1 MEKINRIMYLKKK
14 NKFYSK
20 VAFAMAIIM
29 LGEIIYPTASLALT
43 SGPGSPEFS
52 SFEPVATT
60 SMVNE
65 FNGGF
70 TYNIPVLDIP
80 GANGG
85 GYACALSYHS
95 GETVESEASWVGS
108 GWSLNPGAINR
119 NKRGIADDAKGSQV
133 TYKNDVPA
141 NWTVSAGVQAG
152 DIEAFSVS
160 IPLSVSASLR
170 YNNYKGFGYTA
181 GAGYSFNK
189 GLVSLGYSVSDG
201 SGSYSFSVNPAAA
214 LSKQKDG
221 EKKADS
227 KTARKAAKAAFA
239 EKRAI
244 AKTNKPEKSNKSGA
258 SSALSALGQVG
269 SAYGMHTFGDDLRPT
284 NLTPYNGTSFNMS
297 VSAVL
302 DPAVFPIGIEL
313 GFNANLTTQKNIA
326 TRNVPT
332 YGYLYSKDGSDDP
345 TSIMDYYVEKESS
358 YNKRDRYMSIPFSNA
373 DVYSVTGEGVG
384 GGFRLYNKNAGSF
397 FPNEV
402 SSFTPIV
409 QMGTSAHIGL
419 DLGMGF
425 NLGLGFQNLQV
436 KRQWDNNGNTNNYI
450 FSDDAD
456 EGSFF
461 RFNNDKGGALTYS
474 SSTEAASAGLDQ
486 VSDVPGAKSAKA
498 TVPSTDIYQSLMDTV
513 DNGSKRSGRS
523 SYIAYHTNDEMA
535 QTSNSKKYYSYQKI
549 GSIDNEL
556 VKRSDIPNGIGEL
569 AVNNEDGN
577 RYVYGLPVYSKMET
591 SLQYDLRGASV
602 EVQNNFIAYKTS
614 TDHKI
619 EVGEINN
626 DPYATSY
633 LLTEITTPD
642 YIDRSLDGP
651 SEDDFGGYT
660 KFSYSQAYG
669 TYTKSGASTSGWYHW
684 RIPYTGL
691 AYNPNDLTD
700 NLDDVGSFSS
710 GHKEVYYLNQI
721 ETKTHIAVFVTN
733 RTSFTLGGTGG
744 VIITGSQAVRQDGL
758 EAGTDGSAI
767 GSKAA
772 KGNSA
777 NQKLQML
784 ERIELYAKP
793 VDGTNQ
799 YKLVK
804 TTHFEYD
811 YSTCGYVPNNIGHAV
826 DRNGDPPTLLPNINA
841 NRGKLTLKKVW
852 FEYEGV
858 VNAKISPYKFDYKY
872 PINLGTNGL
881 PTVYSAIADYGSNLL
896 YDSLQNPCYSP
907 FNLDRW
913 GSPQPRGGER
923 HDSLMT
929 QVDQTVDMTRFD
941 PAAWQL
947 KKITLPSGGEILVQY
962 EQNDYMYVQDRK
974 AMAMVSLK
982 SGVQPDITN
991 KYYLNVEKD
1000 LGIYGTEEKEAL
1012 AKLIREQFAEQKIH
1026 FKYFYALVGPSADLH
1041 SCYSD
1046 YVKGYV
1052 DLYSCAVDTGGVYV
1066 KLGNGSNFAA
1076 GSYELPK
1083 NVCMDYVKKEKS
1095 GKLRPVG
1102 NCNASDG
1109 GIPEGTSPLGVAQQ
1123 LIAKIGT
1130 TFNPAITCFELN
1142 EKLSYLRIPVLHGK
1156 KGGGIRVK
1164 RILMHDNGIE
1174 TGDENLYGSEYIYKT
1189 IDGETSGVATNEPAE
1204 GKEENALVT
1213 FLPKRNDQSIPNRLV
1228 AGKDK
1233 EQFEGPIG
1241 EYLLP
1246 SPSIGYSRVVVKNI
1260 HSGKTNTGFIV
1271 SEFYT
1276 AKDFPFDKQYNNSEI
1291 NGSAIDHTGIA
1302 QKKDW
1307 LMIPAGFANI
1317 NINNLWLTQG
1327 YRFVVNEMHGQPK
1340 SVSTYGGDYNELG
1353 EPDHLLLSSQQV
1365 FNYYEPGEKIPIMTD
1380 INTITLGNPGKETE
1394 VVMER
1399 KAVEDQSMDSNFEMD
1414 ITVGLLVPVFPVYF
1428 SFMGSGSYSESKLR
1442 THVTTKI
1449 IRYPAIQKS
1458 VTTYQDGIYHLT
1470 ENIAFSPYTGKPL
1483 LTKTTDGYNDLD
1495 LQQSTDHNGSYLSY
1509 SIPAAK
1515 EYKEMGQKAANER
1528 MLILPGFGLL
1538 TSVSCTTEV
1547 ASGEYSMRF
1556 VAGSGT
1562 VCNAM
1567 KALNRGDLVR
1577 VNTSGNYTFF
1587 HIDEATGS
1595 SIKILPAK
1603 LYNGSAT
1610 IYTAPVT
1617 SIEVIK
1623 SGRTNQL
1630 NTLASSFTTYGIN
1643 SDITLDTVNTSM
1655 LAPRQALV
1663 SSLNTALST
1672 LANNSTSPEIN
1683 FYSGMPNGAGVCDT
1697 TNCVALKMA
1706 SNVLSFIKIDG
1717 SDCKVSIRDCNSVI
1731 GNPDGYFALDRNVG
1745 QIFYYLNDN
1754 PCNPIAIPCLS
1765 FCPNSGLSTNNVVAA
1780 TASTFDYTWPF
1791 DTANY
1796 KFSEQSFGH
1805 FNDYETGV
1813 KGKWRMASA
1822 YAYNTA
1828 VASGS
1833 KQSTTERNYKNAG
1846 VFPMT
1851 LFNWKDASYND
1862 STKWVRTSTVCRYSP
1877 NGEALEESDAIGIKS
1892 TAKYGYKGILP
1903 YLIAQ
1908 NAGYTASQFESFE
1921 NVYTAGVNKLEEGV
1935 NIIASQIDAT
1945 KAHSGKSSLKIL
1957 NTSASAPGVTS
1968 VANLVLKPF
1977 KLTSQLT
1984 TNGLELKVWVK
1995 DPGYTNIPV
2004 KGVLRDSANSAITQ
2018 NVTFS
2023 KVAQTGE
2030 WTLYSATVT
2039 SFTTGLSTVIATIS
2053 SGYPVSVTAS
2063 PVWIDDVRI
2072 QPFNAQVMT
2081 YVYDTRTLKLLASF
2095 DDQHFGMYYQY
2106 NAEGKLVRKK
2116 IETEKGL
2123 KTIQETQYHT
2133 PVVAR

>member
-1 MEKINRIMYLKKK
+1 MDLKKK
-14 NKFYSK
+14 YKFYSK
-20 VAFAMAIIM
+20 VAFTMAIIM
-29 LGEIIYPTASLALT
+29 LVETIYPSAALALT

-65 FNGGF
+65 FGGGF

-181 GAGYSFNK
+181 GAGYSFSK

-214 LSKQKDG
+214 LSKQNDG
-221 EKKADS
+221 EKNTKTRAAIKEAKDGPAKRKVLADS
-227 KTARKAAKAAFA
+227 KGDPQTKK
-239 EKRAI
+239 
-244 AKTNKPEKSNKSGA
+244 EKSA
-258 SSALSALGQVG
+258 SLALGALGKMG
-269 SAYGMHTFGDDLRPT
+269 SAYGMHSFGDDLRPT
-284 NLTPYNGTSFNMS
+284 NLTPYIGTSFNMS

-326 TRNVPT
+326 TRDVPT
-332 YGYLYSKDGSDDP
+332 YGYLYSKDALGDP
-345 TSIMDYYVEKESS
+345 ESIMDYYVEKESS

-384 GGFRLYNKNAGSF
+384 GGFRLYNKQVGNF

-402 SSFTPIV
+402 SSYTPIV

-425 NLGLGFQNLQV
+425 NTGIGFQRLQV
-436 KRQWDNNGNTNNYI
+436 KRDWDNNGNTNNYI
-450 FSDDAD
+450 FSDQAN

-461 RFNNDKGGALTYS
+461 RFNNDKGGALTYTT
-474 SSTEAASAGLDQ
+474 STEAASAGLDQ
-486 VSDVPGAKSAKA
+486 VSDVPGIKSAKVN
-498 TVPSTDIYQSLMDTV
+498 VPSTDIYQSLSDTV

-523 SYIAYHTNDEMA
+523 SYIAYHTNNEMIK
-535 QTSNSKKYYSYQKI
+535 TSNSKNYYAYQKTS
-549 GSIDNEL
+549 SINDL
-556 VKRSDIPNGIGEL
+556 VNRGQVENGIGEL

-591 SLQYDLRGASV
+591 SLQYDLRGASA

-642 YIDRSLDGP
+642 YVDRSLNGP
-651 SEDDFGGYT
+651 SDDDFGGYT

-669 TYTKSGASTSGWYHW
+669 TYNKSGASTYGWYHW

-733 RTSFTLGGTGG
+733 KTSFTLGGGGG
-744 VIITGSQAVRQDGL
+744 VVIRGSQAVRQDGL

-772 KGNSA
+772 KGSPA
-777 NQKLQML
+777 NQQLQML

-793 VDGTNQ
+793 VDGTNH

-811 YSTCGYVPNNIGHAV
+811 YSTCGYVPNNIGTAV
-826 DRNGDPPTLLPNINA
+826 DKNGDTPSSLPNINA

-872 PINLGTNGL
+872 PTNIGTNGL
-881 PTVYSAIADYGSNLL
+881 PAVYSSIADYGSNLL

-929 QVDQTVDMTRFD
+929 QVDQTVDMTKFD

-982 SGVQPDITN
+982 SGTQPDTNN

-1000 LGIYGTEEKEAL
+1000 LGIYGTEEKKAL
-1012 AKLIREQFAEQKIH
+1012 AKLIRDQFAEQKIH
-1026 FKYFYALVGPSADLH
+1026 FKYFYALVGASADLH

-1066 KLGNGSNFAA
+1066 KLGNGSDFAA

-1095 GKLRPVG
+1095 GKLRPIG

-1109 GIPEGTSPLGVAQQ
+1109 GIPEGASPLGIAQQ

-1130 TFNPAITCFELN
+1130 TFNPGSTCFALN

-1189 IDGETSGVATNEPAE
+1189 IDGETSGVATNEPSE

-1213 FLPKRNDQSIPNRLV
+1213 FLPKRNDQSILNRLI

-1260 HSGKTNTGFIV
+1260 HSGKTNTGFVV

-1291 NGSAIDHTGIA
+1291 SGSAIDHTGIA

-1307 LMIPAGFANI
+1307 LMIPAVFVNI

-1327 YRFVVNEMHGQPK
+1327 YRFVINEMHGQPK
-1340 SVSTYGGDYNELG
+1340 SISTYAGDYNGLG

-1365 FNYYEPGEKIPIMTD
+1365 FSYYEPGEKIPIMTD
-1380 INTITLGNPGKETE
+1380 VNTIILGNPGKETE

-1399 KAVEDQSMDSNFEMD
+1399 KAVEDQSMDSNFEIDM
-1414 ITVGLLVPVFPVYF
+1414 TVGLLVPVFPIYF

-1458 VTTYQDGIYHLT
+1458 ITTYQDGIYHLT

-1495 LQQSTDHNGSYLSY
+1495 LQQSANHNGNYLSY

-1528 MLILPGFGLL
+1528 MII
-1538 TSVSCTTEV
+1538 TTISPIVCKIEE
-1547 ASGEYSMRF
+1547 ASGNYTMKFTASSGYS
-1556 VAGSGT
+1556 

-1567 KALNRGDLVR
+1567 NSINAGDLILVDG
-1577 VNTSGNYTFF
+1577 TASGNEGKFF
-1587 HIDEATGS
+1587 HVDEKNGS
-1595 SIKILPAK
+1595 EIKILPSK
-1603 LYNGSAT
+1603 LYNGGST
-1610 IYTAPVT
+1610 IYTGASGTNLVT

-1630 NTLASSFTTYGIN
+1630 NTLSSSFTTYGVN
-1643 SDITLDTVNTSM
+1643 SNITFDTVNSSV

-1663 SSLNTALST
+1663 SSLNIALST
-1672 LANNSTSPEIN
+1672 LATNSTSSAIN
-1683 FYSGMPNGAGVCDT
+1683 FYSGMQNGYACTD
-1697 TNCVALKMA
+1697 TNCVALNKSI
-1706 SNVLSFIKIDG
+1706 SNVLSFIKIAG
-1717 SDCKVSIRDCNSVI
+1717 SDCKTSGRDCNSVI
-1731 GNPDGYFALDRNVG
+1731 GDPVGYFALDRKTG
-1745 QIFYYLNDN
+1745 QVNYFTNDN
-1754 PCNPIAIPCLS
+1754 PCNPISIPCLN
-1765 FCPNSGLSTNNVVAA
+1765 FCPNGGLSLNNVVAA
-1780 TASTFDYTWPF
+1780 SASTFDYIWPF

-1796 KFSEQSFGH
+1796 KFSNQAFAPY
-1805 FNDYETGV
+1805 NDYETGV

-1822 YAYNTA
+1822 YAYNNT

-1833 KQSTTERNYKNAG
+1833 KGSTTERNYKDAG

-1851 LFNWKDASYND
+1851 LFNWKNTSYND
-1862 STKWVRTSTVCRYSP
+1862 SAKWVRTSTVCRYSP
-1877 NGEALEESDAIGIKS
+1877 NGEALEERDAIGIKS
-1892 TAKYGYKGILP
+1892 SAKYGYKGMLP

-1908 NAGYTASQFESFE
+1908 NSEYRASQFESFE
-1921 NVYTAGVNKLEEGV
+1921 NVYGTTKLEEGLT
-1935 NIIASQIDAT
+1935 IISSQIDNT
-1945 KAHSGKSSLKIL
+1945 KAHSGSSSFKIL
-1957 NTSASAPGVTS
+1957 NTSSSTPGTPS
-1968 VANLVLKPF
+1968 TANLVLKSF
-1977 KLTSQLT
+1977 KLTSQLIA
-1984 TNGLELKVWVK
+1984 NGLELKVWVK
-1995 DPGYTNIPV
+1995 DPGYTNLPV
-2004 KGVLRDSANSAITQ
+2004 NARMKDSASGATLPVDFI
-2018 NVTFS
+2018 

-2030 WTLYSATVT
+2030 WTLYSAYVI
-2039 SFTTGLSTVIATIS
+2039 SFPGSGSTRTLTPTIS
-2053 SGYPVSVTAS
+2053 SGYPVSATAS
-2063 PVWIDDVRI
+2063 PIWIDDVRI
-2072 QPFNAQVMT
+2072 QPFNSQVMT
-2081 YVYDTRTLKLLASF
+2081 YVYDSKTLKLLASF

-2133 PVVAR
+2133 PVVVR